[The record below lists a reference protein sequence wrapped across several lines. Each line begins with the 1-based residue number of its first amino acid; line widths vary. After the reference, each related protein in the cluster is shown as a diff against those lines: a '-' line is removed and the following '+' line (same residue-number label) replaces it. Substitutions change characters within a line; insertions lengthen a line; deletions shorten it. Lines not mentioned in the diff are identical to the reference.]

1 MEVLRIIEDEVS
13 DDEKEEDDQKYMARD
28 KVRDET
34 RDLARDEK
42 RDKARDER
50 RDMARD
56 ERRDMTRDERRDITR
71 DMQGVG
77 TMEEQGVMQKKMSR
91 DKAIGIGTPEP
102 VLTVEKVLEVFNR
115 IKNVTTPAINSK
127 LAVPFKKN
135 PVKDSTK
142 FKQDYSE
149 VKSSMRKISGGLGKD
164 AYQEEKKSKNYL
176 PFPWPASSPEDTE
189 GTS

>member
-1 MEVLRIIEDEVS
+1 
-13 DDEKEEDDQKYMARD
+13 
-28 KVRDET
+28 
-34 RDLARDEK
+34 
-42 RDKARDER
+42 
-50 RDMARD
+50 
-56 ERRDMTRDERRDITR
+56 
-71 DMQGVG
+71 
-77 TMEEQGVMQKKMSR
+77 MQKEMSR

-142 FKQDYSE
+142 FKQDYPE

-164 AYQEEKKSKNYL
+164 AYQEEKKRKNSL
-176 PFPWPASSPEDTE
+176 PFPWPASSPKDTE